1 MPQDRLMKP
10 ELETLIKHFRAA
22 QDVGVATIRDALKLP
37 FPTSGPDWVHYC
49 CTHGLQKTNE
59 LNGIPIYAHG
69 YGIELKIGDLTI
81 DFDWGPK
88 GEPDGFDAWR
98 LYNFTLD
105 NATGVKCTHKEV
117 IQWIE
122 ASLENG
128 ELERIDYTYFDPKR
142 RVTRISVDLQSDARK
157 SPVGREFES

>member
-1 MPQDRLMKP
+1 MTP

-22 QDVGVATIRDALKLP
+22 QDAGVATIRDTLKLP

-49 CTHGLQKTNE
+49 CAHGLQKITE

-81 DFDWGPK
+81 DFDWGAN

-98 LYNFTLD
+98 LYTFTLD
-105 NATGVKCTHKEV
+105 NATGVQGTPEEV
-117 IQWIE
+117 IRWID
-122 ASLENG
+122 AALANG
-128 ELERIDYTYFDPKR
+128 ELERIDYAYFDPKQR
-142 RVTRISVDLQSDARK
+142 ATRIEVDEQSAAHK
-157 SPVGREFES
+157 SPVDRLFES

>member
-1 MPQDRLMKP
+1 MKP

-22 QDVGVATIRDALKLP
+22 QDVGVATIRDTLKLP

-49 CTHGLQKTNE
+49 CAQGLQQINE

-69 YGIELKIGDLTI
+69 YGIELKINELTI
-81 DFDWGPK
+81 DFDWGPN

-105 NATGVKCTHKEV
+105 NATGVQCTHKEV
-117 IQWIE
+117 IEWIE
-122 ASLENG
+122 ASLKNG
-128 ELERIDYTYFDPKR
+128 ELERIDSTYFDPKR
-142 RVTRISVDLQSDARK
+142 RATRIEVDEQSDARK